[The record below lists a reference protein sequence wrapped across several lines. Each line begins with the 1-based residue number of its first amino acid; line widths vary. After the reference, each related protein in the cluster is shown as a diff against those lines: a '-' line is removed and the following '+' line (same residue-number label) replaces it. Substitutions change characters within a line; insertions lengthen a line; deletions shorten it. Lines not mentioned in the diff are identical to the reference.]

1 MKKLISVIL
10 ALVMLFTLMAPC
22 ASAVTEE
29 RLPIVYIRGNGE
41 TIYGPDGNPVGARLE
56 DMMGEGEDG
65 IAGVDKDAI
74 VEAAVNILLPLLTE
88 GLIFDKWDTYG
99 RAIYDE
105 VAPLFKN
112 AALDSEGNSPEGVG
126 VSQERLKQSEAKSK
140 TDTKYY
146 NLYDYEFCFDW
157 RLSPY
162 DHVDRLDEY
171 IQNIK
176 AATGKSQV
184 CIYVRC
190 FGGSLAMAYLE
201 KYGSKKDVA
210 RVMFTDVLSNGT
222 AVVSDAFSGKVEFD
236 AAYVQRY
243 LGQLEQ
249 CDALDVGQG
258 FTLTGL
264 TNEIVFKTLDL
275 FTKTGTADMLL
286 DGVEGLY
293 EKLYKSLLPALCFAT
308 GIATQVNYWTCVYEE
323 DFDAALDVMFGSEEA
338 QEAYPGVIRKIKEYR
353 EKVTSK
359 LPELYKTFSED
370 YGIRIGVSAKYGY
383 MNVPFIE
390 SMHDMTDSLVSVKDA
405 AFGVTCADINTV
417 LSDKD
422 IAGVDEKYISAD
434 RKINTSTCIF
444 PETTWVIK
452 NAHHDCWELSD
463 AIGLQFLRSKDMTVD
478 SYAQYPTFMRFYEET
493 RTYEPL
499 TTENCEDY
507 DWYSLAE
514 DEPTTESILVSMM
527 RWFKM
532 IFEILTKLLKGELEL
547 GSLLNKDA

>member
-1 MKKLISVIL
+1 MKKIISVFL
-10 ALVMLFTLMAPC
+10 VTVMLFAVMAPC
-22 ASAVTEE
+22 ASAITEE

-56 DMMGEGEDG
+56 DIFGGDGEDVAG
-65 IAGVDKDAI
+65 INRDVI
-74 VEAAVNILLPLLTE
+74 VESVVNIILPLLSE

-105 VAPLFKN
+105 ISPLFKN
-112 AALDSEGNSPEGVG
+112 AGLDAEGNSPEGIG
-126 VSQERLKQSEAKSK
+126 VSAERLAESENQAKRDSK
-140 TDTKYY
+140 NY

-162 DHVDRLDEY
+162 DHVDRLHEY
-171 IQNIK
+171 IQTVK
-176 AATGKSQV
+176 KSTGKSQV

-210 RVMFTDVLSNGT
+210 RIMFTDVLSNGT
-222 AVVSDAFSGKVEFD
+222 AVVSDAFSGKIEFE

-249 CDALDVGQG
+249 CDALGIGQG

-286 DGVEGLY
+286 DGVEDLY

-323 DFDAALDVMFGSEEA
+323 DFDAALDIMFGSKEA

-359 LPELYKTFSED
+359 LPELYRTFSEE

-383 MNVPFIE
+383 MNIPFIE
-390 SMHDMTDSLVSVKDA
+390 SMNDMTDALVSVKDA
-405 AFGVTCADINTV
+405 SFGATCADINTV
-417 LSDKD
+417 LSDKSLKNV
-422 IAGVDEKYISAD
+422 ASKYISAD
-434 RKINTSTCIF
+434 KKVNTSTCIF

-463 AIGLQFLRSKDMTVD
+463 TIGLAFLRNKDMTVD
-478 SYAQYPTFMRFYEET
+478 SYAQYPAFMRFYEET
-493 RTYEPL
+493 DKYEPL
-499 TTENCEDY
+499 TEENCEDY
-507 DWYSLAE
+507 EWYSAAE
-514 DEPTTESILVSMM
+514 ERPTTESILASML

-547 GSLLNKDA
+547 GSLFGKEA